1 MNLKSF
7 KRVLVANRGEIAVR
21 VIRACREAGIESV
34 AIYSDAD
41 VHSKHVAFAD
51 YSFHVGPAPSSES
64 YLRADYILQEALK
77 FGCDAVH
84 PGYGFLSEN
93 AGFARAV
100 MDAGMV
106 WIGPPPDAIDD
117 MGSKT
122 RARQVMKAA
131 GVPVVPGTVDPCSS
145 EEEALQI
152 AGEVG
157 YPIMLKAAM
166 GGGGKGMRRIDN
178 AEELPNALRAAQS
191 EASKSFGDDSVYIE
205 KLVENPRH
213 VEIQVLADGH
223 GAVVHLFERD
233 CSIQRRHQ
241 KVVEEAPCPVLP
253 EETRQ
258 AMAAAACDAARAVD
272 YVGAGTVEFL
282 LGGDG
287 AFYFLEMNTR
297 LQVEHPI
304 TEMITGVDLVQAQFR
319 VASGE
324 PLWFEQESLRV
335 NGHSIECRIYAEDI
349 RHQFRPAPGY
359 IHDYQ
364 EPQGPFVRV
373 DSGVGRETEVPIH
386 YDPMVAKLVVWGND
400 RQEAI
405 RRCRR
410 ALEEFLIV
418 GIPTTI
424 PLFHAILDDARFQ
437 GGEYDTSF
445 LSPSWLEDNVE
456 SGTDVDAALL
466 AFVALLKEHNVHAAG
481 ASTASIGATRGS
493 AWKSHL
499 GWKVTRR

>member
-7 KRVLVANRGEIAVR
+7 NRVLVANRGEIAVR
-21 VIRACREAGIESV
+21 VIRACREAGLESV

-41 VHSKHVAFAD
+41 AHSKHVAFAD
-51 YSFHVGPAPSSES
+51 FSFHVGTAPSSES
-64 YLRADYILQEALK
+64 YLRAEYILEQALDM
-77 FGCDAVH
+77 GCDAVH

-93 AGFARAV
+93 ATFARAV

-106 WIGPPPDAIDD
+106 WIGPPPAAIDD

-131 GVPVVPGTVDPCSS
+131 GVPVVPGTVEPCASV
-145 EEEALQI
+145 EEALEI
-152 AGEVG
+152 AQGVG
-157 YPIMLKAAM
+157 YPVMLKAAM
-166 GGGGKGMRRIDN
+166 GGGGKGMRRIDA
-178 AEELPNALRAAQS
+178 AEALPNALRAAQS
-191 EASKSFGDDSVYIE
+191 EASKSFGDDAVYIE
-205 KLVENPRH
+205 KLVVNPRH

-223 GAVVHLFERD
+223 GTVVHLFERD

-253 EETRQ
+253 EHTRQ
-258 AMAAAACDAARAVD
+258 AMAAAACDAARAVQ

-282 LGGDG
+282 LAEDG

-304 TEMITGVDLVQAQFR
+304 TEMITGIDLVQAQFR

-324 PLWFEQESLRV
+324 PLWFTQDSLSV
-335 NGHSIECRIYAEDI
+335 HGHSIECRIYAEDI
-349 RHQFRPAPGY
+349 RHQFRPSPGY
-359 IHDYQ
+359 IYEYQ

-373 DSGVGRETEVPIH
+373 DSGVGRDTEVPIH

-400 RQEAI
+400 RDEAI

-410 ALEEFLIV
+410 ALQEFVVV

-437 GGEYDTSF
+437 SGEYNTSF
-445 LSPSWLEDNVE
+445 LSPEWLASEVE
-456 SGTDVDAALL
+456 SGEEVDETLL
-466 AFVALLKEHNVHAAG
+466 AFIALMKEEKITSVM
-481 ASTASIGATRGS
+481 SEATGGGDQSGS
-493 AWKSHL
+493 AWKRHL
-499 GWKVTRR
+499 GWKRTRR